1 MSSKNSHEPSPKLVD
16 PKLVVPFIVVTSMFF
31 LWGVPNDLTNPM
43 VAAFKK
49 IMPELSNFEAALVQL
64 AFYGGYGTMAIP
76 AALFI
81 RKYSYKSG
89 ILLGLA
95 LYAIGAILFWPAAA
109 YEEFAFF
116 LLSLYILTFGLA
128 FLETTA
134 NPFIL
139 SLGDSRTATQ
149 RLNLSQAFN
158 PIGSLTGMAIAQLF
172 IIQALRS
179 DDYSEEAYKALTTN
193 EVSIIRQEDLNVIS
207 EVYVGLGI
215 AILAIF
221 FLVLFIK
228 IPGKN
233 QKSKLS
239 ISESTSMLLKNKR
252 YYEGVIAQVFYVG
265 TQIMCWT
272 FIFQYVD
279 NINSS
284 LPEEEQLTATWYNM
298 ASMGLFLASR
308 WICTWLFNYIR
319 PAKLMFYFSLAG
331 MSLTL
336 GAILLTGIL
345 GLYCLVGISIT
356 MSLMFPTI
364 YGIALKDMGEEA
376 KLGSAGLVMA
386 IVGGALMP
394 PLQGK
399 ILDWGG
405 PGFNDIQIFGWID
418 EVNFSFILPLI
429 GLAVVSIYSYR
440 TLEMSDENLS

>member
-440 TLEMSDENLS
+440 TLEMSGENLS

>member
-1 MSSKNSHEPSPKLVD
+1 MPSKKKIKDRPKLVD
-16 PKLVVPFIVVTSMFF
+16 SNLILPFIVVTSMFF
-31 LWGVPNDLTNPM
+31 LWGVANDVTNPM
-43 VAAFKK
+43 VSAFKK
-49 IMPELSNFEAALVQL
+49 IMPELSNYEAALVQL

-81 RKYSYKSG
+81 RKYSYKAG
-89 ILLGLA
+89 ILIGLA
-95 LYAIGAILFWPAAA
+95 LYAIGALLFWPAAA
-109 YEEFAFF
+109 YEEFTFF

-139 SLGDSRTATQ
+139 ALGDPRTATQ

-158 PIGSLTGMAIAQLF
+158 PIGSLTGMAIAQLV

-179 DDYSEEAYKALTTN
+179 DDYSEKSYNALTSN
-193 EVSIIRQEDLNVIS
+193 EIATIRQEDLNIIS

-215 AILAIF
+215 AIIAVFI
-221 FLVLFIK
+221 LVLFVK

-233 QKSKLS
+233 EKNKLS
-239 ISESTSMLLKNKR
+239 IYDNISLLFKNKR

-279 NINSS
+279 NINEG
-284 LPEEEQLTATWYNM
+284 LPIDQQLTASWYNM
-298 ASMGLFLASR
+298 AAMCLFLVSR
-308 WICTWLFNYIR
+308 WVCTGLFNYIR
-319 PAKLMFYFSLAG
+319 PAKLMLYFGLAG
-331 MSLTL
+331 MLLIL
-336 GAILLTGIL
+336 GAIVLSGMP
-345 GLYCLVGISIT
+345 GLYCLVGVSMS

-364 YGIALKDMGEEA
+364 YGIALKGMNEEA

-394 PLQGK
+394 PLQAK

-405 PGFNDIQIFGWID
+405 PGFNDLQLFGWID
-418 EVNFSFILPLI
+418 EVNFSFILPLA
-429 GLAVVSIYSYR
+429 GLAVVALYSYR
-440 TLEMSDENLS
+440 SLDVSD

>member
-1 MSSKNSHEPSPKLVD
+1 MTDLDSQDDKPKLVD
-16 PKLVVPFIVVTSMFF
+16 PKILVPFIVVTSMFF

-43 VAAFKK
+43 VSAFKK

-95 LYAIGAILFWPAAA
+95 FYAVGALLFYPAAA
-109 YEEFAFF
+109 FEEFTFF

-139 SLGDSRTATQ
+139 ALGDQHTATQ

-158 PIGSLTGMAIAQLF
+158 PMGSLTGMAIAQL
-172 IIQALRS
+172 IIIDALRS
-179 DDYSEEAYKALTTN
+179 DDYSPDAYAALPMV
-193 EVSIIRQEDLNVIS
+193 EVAAIRQEDLSVIS
-207 EVYVGLGI
+207 NVYVGLGMFII
-215 AILAIF
+215 AVF
-221 FLVLFIK
+221 FIVLFVK
-228 IPGKN
+228 IPGKAESS
-233 QKSKLS
+233 QLSLGRSFAKLFRNS
-239 ISESTSMLLKNKR
+239 R
-252 YYEGVIAQVFYVG
+252 YYEGVAAQTFYVG

-284 LPEEEQLTATWYNM
+284 LPAEEHLTATWYNM
-298 ASMGLFLASR
+298 AAMILFLTSR
-308 WICTWLFNYIR
+308 WICTWLFKYIQ
-319 PAKLMFYFSLAG
+319 PARLMLYCANAG
-331 MSLTL
+331 VILVL
-336 GAILLTGIL
+336 GTILLEGL
-345 GLYCLVGISIT
+345 PGLYCLVGVSIT

-364 YGIALKDMGEEA
+364 YGIALNGMGEEA
-376 KLGSAGLVMA
+376 KLGSAGLVMG
-386 IVGGALMP
+386 IVGGALLP
-394 PLQGK
+394 PLQGR

-405 PGFNDIQIFGWID
+405 PGFNDVQVLGFID

-429 GLAVVSIYSYR
+429 GLAAVGIYSYR
-440 TLEMSDENLS
+440 SLHVSDGD

>member
-1 MSSKNSHEPSPKLVD
+1 MSNQESNQASPKLVD
-16 PKLVVPFIVVTSMFF
+16 PKLIVPFVVVTALFF
-31 LWGVPNDLTNPM
+31 LWGVANDLTNPM
-43 VAAFKK
+43 VSAFKK

-81 RKYSYKSG
+81 RKYNYKSG

-95 LYAIGAILFWPAAA
+95 LYAIGAVLFWPAAT
-109 YEEFAFF
+109 YEEFTFF
-116 LLSLYILTFGLA
+116 LLSLYVLTFGLA

-139 SLGDSRTATQ
+139 ALGDSRTATQ

-158 PIGSLTGMAIAQLF
+158 PIGSLTGMAVAQLV
-172 IIQALRS
+172 IIQTLRS
-179 DDYSEEAYKALTTN
+179 DDYTEETYNALTSD
-193 EVSIIRQEDLNVIS
+193 EVARIRQEDLSIIS
-207 EVYVGLGI
+207 DVYVGLGI
-215 AILAIF
+215 AIIF
-221 FLVLFIK
+221 IFLLVLFIK

-233 QKSKLS
+233 EENKLTIRENLS
-239 ISESTSMLLKNKR
+239 LLLKNKR

-284 LPEEEQLTATWYNM
+284 LPKGEQLTATWYNM
-298 ASMGLFLASR
+298 AAMGLFLASR
-308 WICTWLFNYIR
+308 WICTWLFNYIK
-319 PAKLMFYFSLAG
+319 PARLMFYFGLAG
-331 MSLTL
+331 MVLTL
-336 GAILLTGIL
+336 GAILLTGVP
-345 GLYCLVGISIT
+345 GLYCLVGISMT

-394 PLQGK
+394 PLQAK

-405 PGFNDIQIFGWID
+405 PGFNDVKIFGWID

-429 GLAVVSIYSYR
+429 GLAVVALYSYR
-440 TLEMSDENLS
+440 SLHTSD

>member
-1 MSSKNSHEPSPKLVD
+1 MSNQESNQASPKLVD
-16 PKLVVPFIVVTSMFF
+16 PKLIVPFVVVTSLFF
-31 LWGVPNDLTNPM
+31 LWGVANDLTNPM
-43 VAAFKK
+43 VSAFKK

-81 RKYSYKSG
+81 RKYNYKSG

-95 LYAIGAILFWPAAA
+95 LYAIGAVLFWPAAN
-109 YEEFAFF
+109 YEEFTFF
-116 LLSLYILTFGLA
+116 LLSLYVLTFGLA

-139 SLGDSRTATQ
+139 ALGDSRTATQ

-158 PIGSLTGMAIAQLF
+158 PIGSLTGMAVAQLV

-179 DDYSEEAYKALTTN
+179 DDYTEETYNALTSD
-193 EVSIIRQEDLNVIS
+193 EVALIRQEDLSIIS
-207 EVYVGLGI
+207 DVYVGLGI
-215 AILAIF
+215 AIIF
-221 FLVLFIK
+221 IFLLVLFIK

-233 QKSKLS
+233 EENKLTIRENLS
-239 ISESTSMLLKNKR
+239 LLLKNKR

-279 NINSS
+279 NINSN
-284 LPEEEQLTATWYNM
+284 LPKGEQLTATWYNM
-298 ASMGLFLASR
+298 AAMGLFLASR
-308 WICTWLFNYIR
+308 WLCTWLFNYIK
-319 PAKLMFYFSLAG
+319 PARLMFYFGLAG
-331 MSLTL
+331 MLLTL
-336 GAILLTGIL
+336 GAILLTGVS
-345 GLYCLVGISIT
+345 GLYCLVGISMT

-394 PLQGK
+394 PLQAK

-405 PGFNDIQIFGWID
+405 PGFNDVKIFGWID

-429 GLAVVSIYSYR
+429 GLAVVALYSYR
-440 TLEMSDENLS
+440 SLQTSD

>member
-1 MSSKNSHEPSPKLVD
+1 MSNQESNQASPKLVD
-16 PKLVVPFIVVTSMFF
+16 PKLIVPFVVVTSLFF
-31 LWGVPNDLTNPM
+31 LWGVANDLTNPM
-43 VAAFKK
+43 VSAFKK

-81 RKYSYKSG
+81 RKYNYKSG

-95 LYAIGAILFWPAAA
+95 LYAIGAVLFWPAAT
-109 YEEFAFF
+109 YEEFTFF
-116 LLSLYILTFGLA
+116 LLSLYVLTFGLA

-139 SLGDSRTATQ
+139 ALGDSRTATQ

-158 PIGSLTGMAIAQLF
+158 PIGSLTGMAVAQLV

-179 DDYSEEAYKALTTN
+179 DDYTEETYNALTSDK
-193 EVSIIRQEDLNVIS
+193 VALIRQEDLSIIS
-207 EVYVGLGI
+207 DVYVGLGV
-215 AILAIF
+215 AISFIF
-221 FLVLFIK
+221 LLVLFIK

-233 QKSKLS
+233 EKNKLTIRENLS
-239 ISESTSMLLKNKR
+239 LLLKNKR

-279 NINSS
+279 NINNS
-284 LPEEEQLTATWYNM
+284 LPKGEQLTATWYNM
-298 ASMGLFLASR
+298 AAMGLFLGSR
-308 WICTWLFNYIR
+308 WLCTWLFNYIK
-319 PAKLMFYFSLAG
+319 PARLMFYFGLAG
-331 MSLTL
+331 MLLTL
-336 GAILLTGIL
+336 GAILLTGVS
-345 GLYCLVGISIT
+345 GLYCLIGISMT

-394 PLQGK
+394 PLQAK

-405 PGFNDIQIFGWID
+405 PGFNDVKILGWID

-429 GLAVVSIYSYR
+429 GLAVVALYSYR
-440 TLEMSDENLS
+440 SLQTSDEN